1 MLPSDGIKEAA
12 TKEPQMTH
20 KCYSLIT
27 EISEVTW
34 SRIPYLP
41 IQIRICRMNVSRLQI
56 FQELNGK

>member
-20 KCYSLIT
+20 KCHSLIT
-27 EISEVTW
+27 KISEVRW

-41 IQIRICRMNVSRLQI
+41 IQKKNLSNECFLSAI
-56 FQELNGK
+56 FQE

>member
-20 KCYSLIT
+20 KCHSLIT
-27 EISEVTW
+27 KISEVRW

-41 IQIRICRMNVSRLQI
+41 IQIRIWRMNVSCPQY
-56 FQELNGK
+56 FKSK